1 GQRDPLLEY
10 KKEAFEMFE
19 ELTRS
24 IREETVRNLFRAA
37 LVLEPVAGRGLP
49 PGGTVGAGAPHGM
62 PRILPGRP
70 SAKPALRQQEV
81 HAEVTA
87 FGTMAEPQE
96 DGGASQRPGGRSA
109 APPPRPGAAPP
120 GAKQAPVVSTEPKV
134 GRNDPCPC
142 GSGKK
147 YKKCHGAN

>member
-1 GQRDPLLEY
+1 
-10 KKEAFEMFE
+10 MFE

-37 LVLEPVAGRGLP
+37 LVLEPVPGRGLP
-49 PGGTVGAGAPHGM
+49 SLAGGAFPPGASGAPPEM
-62 PRILPGRP
+62 ARILPGR
-70 SAKPALRQQEV
+70 APAGPRAPRQQEM

-87 FGTMAEPQE
+87 FGTMAEPSAE
-96 DGGASQRPGGRSA
+96 SEASQRPSGRGA
-109 APPPRPGAAPP
+109 APPPRPGGAPP
-120 GAKQAPVVSTEPKV
+120 GAKQAPQVSTEPKI

-147 YKKCHGAN
+147 YKKCHGA